1 MAASLKSPIV
11 QSKQIAK
18 QILDHHTEV
27 VVNKFEDHLFIIATQ
42 YMKMGTILQ
51 VTRDILTHDIQDN
64 IPMFST
70 KVLLGKDEPITHV
83 MAKTIVTALNPLVP
97 VIMSLAIKDTSP
109 DTVHSITDMIKS
121 CL

>member
-18 QILDHHTEV
+18 QISDHHTEV
-27 VVNKFEDHLFIIATQ
+27 VVNKFEDHLFIIASQ